1 MEHEKLFNTF
11 DGINRRD
18 NPRFPGYIYD
28 VLGRVI
34 GIILIMFVI
43 LLILS
48 FLAFAT
54 KPFNMTITRVIEL
67 FWRDY
72 TYLFVIPLS
81 LPSLIKS
88 IKNCFKHQDKSLW
101 IVTIVY
107 LMIILSINVMIAVFG
122 TIPILKFLGA

>member
-11 DGINRRD
+11 EGIKKRD
-18 NPRFPGYIYD
+18 NPRFPGYVYD

-34 GIILIMFVI
+34 GIILLMFVI

-48 FLAFAT
+48 FLAFAI
-54 KPFNMTITRVIEL
+54 KPFNITITRVIEL

-72 TYLFVIPLS
+72 TYLFVIPIS

-88 IKNCFKHQDKSLW
+88 FKNCLKHQDKCLW
-101 IVTIVY
+101 IVTSIY
-107 LMIILSINVMIAVFG
+107 FSMILFINIMIAIFG

>member
-11 DGINRRD
+11 DGINKRD
-18 NPRFPGYIYD
+18 NPLFPGYIYD